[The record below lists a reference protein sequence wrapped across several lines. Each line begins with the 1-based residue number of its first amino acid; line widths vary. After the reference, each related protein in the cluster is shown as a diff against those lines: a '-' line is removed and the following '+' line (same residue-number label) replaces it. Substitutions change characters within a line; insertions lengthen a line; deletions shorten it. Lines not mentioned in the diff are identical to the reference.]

1 MKWDCRDMADS
12 RARESWMYKRKGGR
26 QSPSL
31 PALDEST
38 NIVLSHVHSPADGLH
53 SSSLTGHVHPLPPAL
68 PGEPVHPLG
77 LVTRAGGAAT
87 AR

>member
-1 MKWDCRDMADS
+1 MKWDCRDTADS

-31 PALDEST
+31 PALDESP

-53 SSSLTGHVHPLPPAL
+53 LSSLTGHVHPLPPAL